1 MPGLNRV
8 VDSIDFDFLL
18 DDEGDGDDLEPT
30 EGLWEPPARDPR
42 IVRSIESVADAAEA
56 RHASL
61 RHGDERGDDDGDLG
75 WPDEEIFALHESEL
89 ECLWPQWGER
99 RCAQLGRGIP
109 TGVTIEPQHLPR
121 TASNTRPL
129 DYK

>member
-1 MPGLNRV
+1 MSEV

-18 DDEGDGDDLEPT
+18 GDEDDGGDLEPT
-30 EGLWEPPARDPR
+30 EGLWEPRARDPR
-42 IVRSIESVADAAEA
+42 IVRSIESVADDAEA

-61 RHGDERGDDDGDLG
+61 RRGGERDEQDDNDDLG
-75 WPDEEIFALHESEL
+75 WPEAEIFALHESEL

-109 TGVTIEPQHLPR
+109 AGVTIEPQHLPR